1 MVKDTEG
8 SNEAID
14 KGEMVE
20 TLPGSQAMAC
30 CPRDF
35 TGTWEDLCSPSE
47 LGESVVFRIGGFTGP
62 RRTKPSLLAQERC
75 GHQGKEQTASGAAR
89 MNRVMRV
96 LEVEETRRE
105 EVA

>member
-14 KGEMVE
+14 KGEMAE
-20 TLPGSQAMAC
+20 TLPGSQATAC

-35 TGTWEDLCSPSE
+35 TGTWEDLCPPAE
-47 LGESVVFRIGGFTGP
+47 LGESVVFGQAGLRDPADQNPTCW
-62 RRTKPSLLAQERC
+62 RKERC
-75 GHQGKEQTASGAAR
+75 EQQGKEQTASDTAR

-96 LEVEETRRE
+96 LEVEETR
-105 EVA
+105 